1 MSLSVEEFEQQVL
14 QVMDVEDGARFSWRH
29 FSEILE
35 EEYAIEAGQLHVTDQ
50 HGGEGQGDEWY
61 IVVQV
66 GNTDDYFRLNAYY
79 SSYDGIDYSCASLD
93 KVQPYEEMVVKWQAV

>member
-14 QVMDVEDGARFSWRH
+14 QEMNVEDGARFSWSF

-35 EEYAIEAGQLHVTDQ
+35 EEHSIEAGQLHVTDQ
-50 HGGEGQGDEWY
+50 YGGEGMGDEWY

-66 GNTDDYFRLNAYY
+66 GNTDDFFRLSAYY
-79 SSYDGIDYSCASLD
+79 SSYDGIDYGCATLE